1 MKTHDREIQIYYN
14 SSLSSHRSC
23 VAHAQSLSSSIKTY
37 DFAKT
42 PSNSTSWRQ
51 ILKSLDIHPKDLLD
65 KSLPY
70 YREHIKGRDFNMTGW
85 LEIIRKNPTLLRA
98 PIAMRGD
105 KAIFCERPTDIYKL
119 TQAPAA
125 AAV

>member
-1 MKTHDREIQIYYN
+1 MKTHDREIQIYY
-14 SSLSSHRSC
+14 SSESSSARSC

-37 DFAKT
+37 DYAKT

-51 ILKSLDIHPKDLLD
+51 ILKALDIHPKELLD
-65 KSLPY
+65 KSHPY

-85 LEIIRKNPTLLRA
+85 LEIIRKNPFLLRA

-105 KAIFCERPTDIYKL
+105 RAIFCERPTDIYKL
-119 TQAPAA
+119 TQEGVAA
-125 AAV
+125 